1 MFNIPT
7 PAPANGFFS
16 LQKLKGKNILLIA
29 ARHNKRTNQG
39 EISKSVK
46 IDSNLSHLNESIMGA
61 TTPEGVA
68 ELAKTLM
75 DKDGIKKL
83 RKDAVLGLEG
93 IFSLPSEHGL
103 DERAYFQ
110 ECTHWIQ
117 NHFGCH
123 VLSADIHRDESCPH
137 CHVLLLPMVNG
148 KMIGSKLMG
157 YKKNLSSLQE
167 VFYENVSRRYGLE
180 RPPKAL
186 NNAQRKKA
194 AIDVLNHLVQTQD
207 PVTKSNLWPSFV
219 EVIYKFPIG
228 FAKAIGIEISMMC
241 SRPMKTM
248 AQIFTS
254 KGKGS
259 QHQNSDFV
267 EQKNQNICSVDFAS
281 KESSLRLDPESHA
294 VNGSHR
300 VVIREDEIS
309 SEEFNAET
317 GEFTFAKQPKK
328 ERKG

>member
-1 MFNIPT
+1 MLNIPAS
-7 PAPANGFFS
+7 APANGFFS

-39 EISKSVK
+39 EISKSLR

-61 TTPEGVA
+61 ATSEGVA
-68 ELAKTLM
+68 ELAKSLM
-75 DKDGIKKL
+75 DEAGIKTL
-83 RKDAVLGLEG
+83 RKDAVLGIECL
-93 IFSLPSEHGL
+93 FSLPSDHGI

-110 ECTHWIQ
+110 ECTQWIQ
-117 NHFGCH
+117 SHFACH

-167 VFYENVSRRYGLE
+167 VFYENVSKRYGLE

-194 AIDVLNHLVQTQD
+194 AMDVLNHLVQTQD
-207 PVTKSNLWPSFV
+207 PVTKSSHWPSFV

-228 FAKAIGIEISMMC
+228 FAKAIGIEISMIC

-248 AQIFTS
+248 TQIFTS

-259 QHQNSDFV
+259 HHQNSDFV
-267 EQKNQNICSVDFAS
+267 KQKNQNICSVDFAS
-281 KESSLRLDPESHA
+281 KEIPLGPDAESHA
-294 VNGSHR
+294 VNDSHR
-300 VVIREDEIS
+300 VVIRENEIS
-309 SEEFNAET
+309 SVEFNAET
-317 GEFTFAKQPKK
+317 GEFTSAKQPNK

>member
-1 MFNIPT
+1 MFNIPS

-39 EISKSVK
+39 EISKSLK

-68 ELAKTLM
+68 ELAKSLM
-75 DKDGIKKL
+75 EQVGIKTL
-83 RKDAVLGLEG
+83 RKDAVLGLEC
-93 IFSLPSEHGL
+93 IFSLPSDHCL

-110 ECTHWIQ
+110 ECTQWIQ
-117 NHFGCH
+117 SHFACH

-137 CHVLLLPMVNG
+137 CHVLLLPIVNG

-167 VFYENVSRRYGLE
+167 IFYENVSKRYGLE

-194 AIDVLNHLVQTQD
+194 AIEVLNHLVQTQD

-219 EVIYKFPIG
+219 EVIYMSPIG
-228 FAKAIGIEISMMC
+228 FAKAIGIEISMIC

-254 KGKGS
+254 KGKGIK
-259 QHQNSDFV
+259 HQKTDLIQ
-267 EQKNQNICSVDFAS
+267 QKNQSICSVDFAS
-281 KESSLRLDPESHA
+281 ENISPKQDAESNTTND
-294 VNGSHR
+294 SHR
-300 VVIREDEIS
+300 EVIREDEIS
-309 SEEFNAET
+309 SEEFNTET
-317 GEFTFAKQPKK
+317 GEFTSTKTHIRDKN
-328 ERKG
+328 